1 MRYRRDASGE
11 IVAEEK
17 DEVPLSKEEGL
28 QRWRKEM
35 EMMFLRGDDA
45 DFDYKIVDDS
55 EEYDDRGVQ
64 EREEEDIWFEQEQPT
79 WAGCEDGEEPKN
91 LSGQTGIQDY

>member
-17 DEVPLSKEEGL
+17 DEVPKDKEDGM

-35 EMMFLRGDDA
+35 ELMFLRGDDG
-45 DFDYKIVDDS
+45 DFDYKGVDEN
-55 EEYDDRGVQ
+55 EEFDDRGVQ
-64 EREEEDIWFEQEQPT
+64 EREEEEKWFEK
-79 WAGCEDGEEPKN
+79 EEPSWVEEKKYEG
-91 LSGQTGIQDY
+91 LMGETGVQDY